1 MDFVAEPLREPGKP
15 AFGSGWFS
23 SNAIGTPTR
32 RRPAGCCARTV
43 SGHAVS
49 RSGDCPDEVTSSHC
63 LPRGLPLCRRCFSMT
78 RLQQGL

>member
-23 SNAIGTPTR
+23 SNAIGKPTR

-49 RSGDCPDEVTSSHC
+49 RSAIALMKSRRRIASPEACRCAGDAF
-63 LPRGLPLCRRCFSMT
+63 R
-78 RLQQGL
+78 